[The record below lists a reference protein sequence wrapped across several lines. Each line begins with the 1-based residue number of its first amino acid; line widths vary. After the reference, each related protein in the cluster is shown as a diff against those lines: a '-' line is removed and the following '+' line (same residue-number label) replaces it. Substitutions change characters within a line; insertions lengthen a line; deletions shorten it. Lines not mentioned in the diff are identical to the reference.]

1 MGTPGPVYQ
10 AESDLPALINRAHDG
25 ETITITRGGQPL
37 VDLVQHRACRLR
49 FGLARGDFQC
59 ATEIFDGPDAQT
71 ARMFYGTGASG
82 ATRARC

>member
-37 VDLVQHRACRLR
+37 VDLVRHRARRIR

-59 ATEIFDGPDAQT
+59 ASEVFDGADAQT
-71 ARMFYGTGASG
+71 ARMFYDPGVSG
-82 ATRARC
+82 GTRARC